1 MISETLMRTTE
12 VKVNPKRVVIS
23 YSHGTPR
30 MQSGR
35 LLILSRVDG
44 ALGLEQCLKTRA
56 RYQKKIGE

>member
-23 YSHGTPR
+23 YSHGTPP

-35 LLILSRVDG
+35 LLILSRRVDG
-44 ALGLEQCLKTRA
+44 ALGLGSA
-56 RYQKKIGE
+56 